1 VTQQTALRLG
11 LVGLGVGATQL
22 LPAMTQGPHVRLAAV
37 ADVRPQA
44 LERAAADYGVAT
56 YASVEDLCRAADVDL
71 VWIATPSHLHAEH
84 AIVAAEHRKHAI
96 VSKPLAITLD
106 ECEAMNAAAERNGV
120 HLLAGHTQS
129 MAPTIRKLAELAR
142 GGELGRLG
150 MVHTW
155 HYTDWM
161 YRPRLPEELD
171 PAKGGGPVFRQA
183 SHQVDMVRLIGGGL
197 LRSVRAMT
205 VQLDPPRGAPGSY
218 VVYLE
223 FADGTPATIVY
234 SGYGHFSS
242 GELTGHHSAPERFA
256 GMAAAGDERAQKE
269 ALRSVRRGQEQSLG
283 FFGLTLVT
291 CERADLRESPDGLFV
306 YQGGTTREI
315 PVPRELRGEAEL
327 EEMYQAIAH
336 DRPLSHDGRWGQATL
351 EVCLAIHESA
361 RTRQEVVLS
370 HQTASPT

>member
-1 VTQQTALRLG
+1 
-11 LVGLGVGATQL
+11 
-22 LPAMTQGPHVRLAAV
+22 
-37 ADVRPQA
+37 
-44 LERAAADYGVAT
+44 
-56 YASVEDLCRAADVDL
+56 
-71 VWIATPSHLHAEH
+71 
-84 AIVAAEHRKHAI
+84 
-96 VSKPLAITLD
+96 
-106 ECEAMNAAAERNGV
+106 
-120 HLLAGHTQS
+120 
-129 MAPTIRKLAELAR
+129 
-142 GGELGRLG
+142 
-150 MVHTW
+150 
-155 HYTDWM
+155 
-161 YRPRLPEELD
+161 
-171 PAKGGGPVFRQA
+171 
-183 SHQVDMVRLIGGGL
+183 MVRLIGGGL

-205 VQLDPPRGAPGSY
+205 VQLDPPRGAPGGY

-242 GELTGHHSAPERFA
+242 GELTGHHSSPERFA

-306 YQGGTTREI
+306 YERGTTREI

-336 DRPLSHDGRWGQATL
+336 GRPLSHDGRWGQATL